1 MTNLSTTEVE
11 AIGYVGGVVLAL
23 CLAPQI
29 VQVVRTE
36 SAEDIS
42 YAWQFLYLVGLAITL
57 AYLVLVDA
65 VAGYVSVIVEIALL
79 LVLVAC
85 KWYYDRKRVKRAL
98 QAELVGDALTGIR
111 ESENGADSD
120 AKTPLA
126 FV

>member
-85 KWYYDRKRVKRAL
+85 KWFYDRKRAKRAL
-98 QAELVGDALTGIR
+98 QAELAGDVLSDLR
-111 ESENGADSD
+111 NNENGADSD
-120 AKTPLA
+120 AKAPLA
-126 FV
+126 SA

>member
-85 KWYYDRKRVKRAL
+85 KWYYDRKRAKRVL
-98 QAELVGDALTGIR
+98 QAELVGDVLADMR
-111 ESENGADSD
+111 ASENGADSD
-120 AKTPLA
+120 AKAPLA
-126 FV
+126 SA